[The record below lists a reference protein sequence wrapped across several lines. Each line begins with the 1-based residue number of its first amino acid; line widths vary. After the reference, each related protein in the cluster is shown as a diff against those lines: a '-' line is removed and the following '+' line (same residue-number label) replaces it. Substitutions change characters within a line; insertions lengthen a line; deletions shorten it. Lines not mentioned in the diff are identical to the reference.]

1 MDKVI
6 NEKFTKADELYRQKR
21 KELVAKLELPE
32 LWSIVDHFGLYAGT
46 QTIGTR
52 LAVFEVLKKCINVP
66 GHLVEFGSWKGAN
79 LMFIAKILQLLQP
92 NTHKHIFG
100 FDSFEGLQTFSV
112 EDGKSTALKGS
123 YKGNEEVLRTMIEFF
138 GFEEW
143 VHLVKGDALETIPQ
157 FEKENPHIMFSFVYL
172 DFDLYKP
179 TKVALEFVSK
189 RLATG
194 GIIAFD
200 QAFTNTWPGE
210 GQALLEF
217 LNEQGSGAYEMSNI
231 SFARQ
236 PTTYL
241 IKK

>member
-1 MDKVI
+1 MDKLI
-6 NEKFTKADELYRQKR
+6 NEKFHKKDELYRQKR
-21 KELVAKLELPE
+21 KELVAKLEMPE
-32 LWSIVDHFGLYAGT
+32 LWSVVDQFGLYAGI

-52 LAVFEVLKKCINVP
+52 LAVYEILKECINVP

-79 LMFIAKILQLLQP
+79 LLFMAKVLQLLQP
-92 NTHKHIFG
+92 NTHKHIFS
-100 FDSFEGLQTFSV
+100 FDSFEGLQTFSE
-112 EDGKSTALKGS
+112 EDGNSTVLKGS
-123 YKGNEEVLRTMIEFF
+123 YKGNEDVLRTMIDFF
-138 GFEEW
+138 EFEEW
-143 VHLVKGDALETIPQ
+143 IHLVKGDALETIPQ

-189 RLATG
+189 RLSPG

-200 QAFTNTWPGE
+200 QALTNTWPGE
-210 GQALLEF
+210 GQAMLEF
-217 LNEQGSGAYEMSNI
+217 LSEQGAGTYEMKNI

-236 PTTYL
+236 PTAYL